1 MTSQRKI
8 SSVQDSQN
16 EMTGAS
22 SIRLKDAY
30 ELASRQASGFGNLS
44 YTHIDYNNYLGQGN
58 KEI

>member
-1 MTSQRKI
+1 
-8 SSVQDSQN
+8 
-16 EMTGAS
+16 MTGAS

-44 YTHIDYNNYLGQGN
+44 YAHIDYNNYLGQGN